1 MVLTNSYMFITK
13 YRKLFIGFSAL
24 LVLVGISIVSVK
36 GLDYGIEFTGGSV
49 LEVSYEDASTKP
61 EIDELK
67 QALSD
72 SELDASIQPFTTST
86 GVDGYLLRTQ
96 NTSEENRIALINLV
110 TKDKTIGEVERY
122 NSIGP
127 SVGKE
132 LRTKS
137 IYALIMVSI
146 GIILF
151 VAYAFRK
158 VTRPVSSWKYGIVA
172 VIALLHDIIIP
183 IGVLTLL
190 GVEVDTL
197 YVVGLLSILGLSVN
211 DTIVVFDRIRES
223 LAMNQEKNRK
233 EDFIVTVGNS
243 IKDTIT
249 RSIFTSLTLVV
260 VLLALY
266 FRGPAATQ
274 VLSLVLLLGTIVG
287 TYSSIFLASP
297 LLTLLVSKDT
307 K

>member
-1 MVLTNSYMFITK
+1 MFIIK
-13 YRKLFIGFSAL
+13 YRKWFIAFSVAL
-24 LVLVGISIVSVK
+24 VIAGLAIVGIK

-49 LEVSYEDASTKP
+49 LEVSYEEKP
-61 EIDELK
+61 
-67 QALSD
+67 ALDTVQQSLI
-72 SELDASIQPFTTST
+72 ENGFETILVQPF
-86 GVDGYLLRTQ
+86 GENGYVVKTQ
-96 NTSEENRIALINLV
+96 PITEEERKSLV
-110 TKDKTIGEVERY
+110 SAMDIENSQMTIERY

-137 IYALIMVSI
+137 LYALVAVSI

-151 VAYAFRK
+151 VAYAFRR
-158 VTRPVSSWKYGIVA
+158 VTYPVSSWKYGIVA

-183 IGVLTLL
+183 IGILTLL
-190 GVEVDTL
+190 GTEIDTL

-223 LAMNQEKNRK
+223 LSDNESQNNK
-233 EDFIVTVGNS
+233 ESFAVTVGNAV
-243 IKDTIT
+243 KQTIT

-266 FRGPAATQ
+266 YKGPEATQ
-274 VLSLVLLLGTIVG
+274 TLSFVLLLGTLVG

-297 LLTLLVSKDT
+297 LLTLLVSKET
-307 K
+307 KK

>member
-1 MVLTNSYMFITK
+1 MFIIK
-13 YRKLFIGFSAL
+13 YRKLFISISAL
-24 LVLVGISIVSVK
+24 LVLAGIIIVSTK

-49 LEVSYEDASTKP
+49 LEVSYEEKP
-61 EIDELK
+61 TIDEVR
-67 QALSD
+67 
-72 SELDASIQPFTTST
+72 ASLAVIGFADTLVQPFGENGYVVKTQSLTEGERKELTSAVA
-86 GVDGYLLRTQ
+86 VDDR
-96 NTSEENRIALINLV
+96 EMVI
-110 TKDKTIGEVERY
+110 ERF

-132 LRTKS
+132 LRVKS
-137 IYALIMVSI
+137 LYALIAVSI
-146 GIILF
+146 GIVLF
-151 VAYAFRK
+151 VAYAFRHVSK
-158 VTRPVSSWKYGIVA
+158 PVSSWKYGLVA

-183 IGVLTLL
+183 IGILTLL
-190 GVEVDTL
+190 GTEIDTL

-223 LAMNQEKNRK
+223 LGDNEEKKINESFTK
-233 EDFIVTVGNS
+233 TVGS
-243 IKDTIT
+243 AISQTLT

-266 FRGPAATQ
+266 LAGPVATQ
-274 VLSLVLLLGTIVG
+274 TLSLVLLLGTLVG

-297 LLTLLVSKDT
+297 LLTLLVSKDS

>member
-1 MVLTNSYMFITK
+1 MYIIKKRKWFIA
-13 YRKLFIGFSAL
+13 ISGL
-24 LVLVGISIVSVK
+24 LVALSLGAVAYHGI
-36 GLDYGIEFTGGSV
+36 DYGIEFTGGSV
-49 LEVSYEDASTKP
+49 LEVSYLETPDVVDVKSSVAAAGFTDA
-61 EIDELK
+61 LV
-67 QALSD
+67 
-72 SELDASIQPFTTST
+72 QPF
-86 GVDGYLLRTQ
+86 GENGYVVKTADLT
-96 NTSEENRIALINLV
+96 EEQRKGLIAAMQLTDEV
-110 TKDKTIGEVERY
+110 PTVERF

-137 IYALIMVSI
+137 LYALIAVSI
-146 GIILF
+146 AIVLF
-151 VAYAFRK
+151 IAYAFRK

-183 IGVLTLL
+183 IGILTLL
-190 GVEVDTL
+190 GTEIDTL

-211 DTIVVFDRIRES
+211 DTIVVFDRIRETLQS
-223 LAMNQEKNRK
+223 DDEKNTVTPF
-233 EDFIVTVGNS
+233 ENTVGDAINQ
-243 IKDTIT
+243 TIT

-266 FRGPAATQ
+266 LTGPAATQ
-274 VLSLVLLLGTIVG
+274 TLSLVLLLGTIVG

-297 LLTLLVSKDT
+297 LLTLLINKKET

>member
-1 MVLTNSYMFITK
+1 MVLTNSHMFITK
-13 YRKLFIGFSAL
+13 YRKLFIGISAF
-24 LVLVGISIVSVK
+24 LVLAGMTIVGVK

-49 LEVSYEDASTKP
+49 LEVSYDQEPDVEEVKISLADNGFEDT
-61 EIDELK
+61 LV
-67 QALSD
+67 
-72 SELDASIQPFTTST
+72 QPF
-86 GVDGYLLRTQ
+86 GENGYVVKTQ
-96 NTSEENRIALINLV
+96 PITEEQRKNLIAAMQLEGADMSI
-110 TKDKTIGEVERY
+110 ERY

-127 SVGKE
+127 SVGKQ
-132 LRTKS
+132 LRIKS
-137 IYALIMVSI
+137 LYALIAVSL

-158 VTRPVSSWKYGIVA
+158 VTRPVSSWKYGFVA
-172 VIALLHDIIIP
+172 VVALLHDIIIP
-183 IGVLTLL
+183 VGVLTLL
-190 GVEVDTL
+190 GTEIDTL

-223 LAMNQEKNRK
+223 LAVNEEKKKK
-233 EDFIVTVGNS
+233 ENFITTVGSS

-274 VLSLVLLLGTIVG
+274 TLSLVLLLGTLVG

-297 LLTLLVSKDT
+297 LLTLLVSKET
-307 K
+307 KK

>member
-1 MVLTNSYMFITK
+1 MVLTNSHMFITN
-13 YRKLFIGFSAL
+13 YRKWFIGFSAI
-24 LVLVGISIVSVK
+24 LVLAGITIVATK

-49 LEVSYEDASTKP
+49 LEVSYDQKPIVEDVKASLAENGFEGT
-61 EIDELK
+61 LV
-67 QALSD
+67 
-72 SELDASIQPFTTST
+72 QPF
-86 GVDGYLLRTQ
+86 GENGYVVKTQ
-96 NTSEENRIALINLV
+96 PITEAQRKGLV
-110 TKDKTIGEVERY
+110 SAMQLEGTDMSIERY

-127 SVGKE
+127 SVGKQ
-132 LRTKS
+132 LRIKS
-137 IYALIMVSI
+137 LYALIAVSL

-158 VTRPVSSWKYGIVA
+158 VTRPVSSWKYGVVA

-183 IGVLTLL
+183 VGILTLL
-190 GVEVDTL
+190 GTEIDTL

-223 LAMNQEKNRK
+223 LALNQEKNRK
-233 EDFIVTVGNS
+233 ENFAVTVGNS

-249 RSIFTSLTLVV
+249 RSIFTSLTLIV

-266 FRGPAATQ
+266 FKGPVATQ
-274 VLSLVLLLGTIVG
+274 TLSLVLLLGTLVG

-307 K
+307 KK

>member
-1 MVLTNSYMFITK
+1 MFITK
-13 YRKLFIGFSAL
+13 YRKWFISFSA
-24 LVLVGISIVSVK
+24 VLVVTGVIVIGAI

-49 LEVSYEDASTKP
+49 LEVSYEQKP
-61 EIDELK
+61 EIDIVK
-67 QALSD
+67 TSLS
-72 SELDASIQPFTTST
+72 EAGFENVLVQPF
-86 GVDGYLLRTQ
+86 GDDGYVVKTQ
-96 NTSEENRIALINLV
+96 TISEEDRKALVSSMNIAGSEMSI
-110 TKDKTIGEVERY
+110 ERY

-127 SVGKE
+127 SVGRE

-137 IYALIMVSI
+137 LYALIAVSL

-158 VTRPVSSWKYGIVA
+158 VTYPISSWKYGIVA

-183 IGVLTLL
+183 IGILTLL
-190 GVEVDTL
+190 GTEVDTL

-223 LAMNQEKNRK
+223 LSDNKEKNKK
-233 EDFIVTVGNS
+233 ESFTKTVGNA
-243 IKDTIT
+243 IGQTIT
-249 RSIFTSLTLVV
+249 RSIFTSLTLLV

-274 VLSLVLLLGTIVG
+274 TLSLVLLLGTLVG

-297 LLTLLVSKDT
+297 LLTMLVGK
-307 K
+307 KKKELK